1 MDQTRHIETLIQPAI
16 GQLGYELVRVQMQ
29 GSRRQTLQIMAERS
43 DRRGMT
49 VDDCARISREVSAL
63 LDEADPIETDYVLE
77 VSSPGIDRPLIRA
90 ADYDRFIGHEAKFEL
105 VAPVAGRKRF
115 QGVIAGRDG
124 DRIAVR
130 VESETI
136 EAPLADIKRARLVL
150 TDRLIASVR
159 AIEQEAGE
167 QEADSENADEV

>member
-1 MDQTRHIETLIQPAI
+1 MDQTRAIETLIQPAI

-29 GSRRQTLQIMAERS
+29 GSQRPTLQIMAERS

-49 VDDCARISREVSAL
+49 VEDCARISREVSAL
-63 LDEADPIETDYVLE
+63 LDAADPIESDYVLE

-90 ADYDRFIGHEAKFEL
+90 ADYDRFLGHDAKFEL
-105 VAPVAGRKRF
+105 AAPVAGRKRF
-115 QGVIAGRDG
+115 QGVIAARNGEQ
-124 DRIAVR
+124 IAVR

-136 EAPLADIKRARLVL
+136 EVPVADIKRARLVL

-159 AIEQEAGE
+159 AIEQEAGGD
-167 QEADSENADEV
+167 ADDL